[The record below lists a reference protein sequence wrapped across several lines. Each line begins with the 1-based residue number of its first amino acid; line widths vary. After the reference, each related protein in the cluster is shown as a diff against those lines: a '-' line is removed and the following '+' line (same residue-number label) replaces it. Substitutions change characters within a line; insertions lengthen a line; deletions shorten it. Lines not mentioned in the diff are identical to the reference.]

1 MSSVGLDAMFGVSP
15 RWAPACFSRVLG
27 CQSLVMNLKRGRRS
41 HSKRIRQPS
50 LRQVAIE
57 FERLGVELHS
67 VVGLGLRIGRLTR
80 RRVAKRLL

>member
-1 MSSVGLDAMFGVSP
+1 MSSVGLSAKFGVSIKW
-15 RWAPACFSRVLG
+15 RPACVRRVLG

-80 RRVAKRLL
+80 RRVAELLL